1 MVEHPLWER
10 AAVGSNP
17 IVPTLIHNSTMEF
30 YSVKHWEE
38 NWNEL
43 FERVENGE
51 TIGIVNEKGEKAVM
65 VPADNELIKLYTELN
80 NEAQ

>member
-1 MVEHPLWER
+1 
-10 AAVGSNP
+10 
-17 IVPTLIHNSTMEF
+17 MEF

-38 NWNEL
+38 NFDDL

>member
-1 MVEHPLWER
+1 
-10 AAVGSNP
+10 
-17 IVPTLIHNSTMEF
+17 MEF

-38 NWNEL
+38 NFDDL

-65 VPADNELIKLYTELN
+65 VPQITNLLN
-80 NEAQ
+80 SIRN

>member
-38 NWNEL
+38 NFDDL